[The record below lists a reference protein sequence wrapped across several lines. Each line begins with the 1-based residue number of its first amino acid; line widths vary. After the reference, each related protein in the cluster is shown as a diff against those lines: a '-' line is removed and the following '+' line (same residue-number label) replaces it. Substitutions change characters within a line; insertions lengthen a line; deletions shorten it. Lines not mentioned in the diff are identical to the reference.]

1 MGKIGKNGISH
12 MMSVSRGEGGE
23 NEYCWSYGTV
33 EIELRAES
41 FGRIFPRIKSSCST
55 GCGFIMMTQLR
66 W

>member
-41 FGRIFPRIKSSCST
+41 FG
-55 GCGFIMMTQLR
+55 
-66 W
+66 